1 MGGVQSKI
9 RGRDL
14 QPDTLPVRKFHAGTH
29 GQGNAAAESGQAHTS
44 ISFGKRVVDLLLQ
57 EVLAAF
63 CLNEHVT
70 ADNAAQEKEEK
81 KKTEGKAFQR
91 PAA

>member
-1 MGGVQSKI
+1 MGSVQSKI

-29 GQGNAAAESGQAHTS
+29 GQGNATAERGQAHTS
-44 ISFGKRVVDLLLQ
+44 ISFGERIVDLLLQ
-57 EVLAAF
+57 EALAAF

-70 ADNAAQEKEEK
+70 ADNTAQEREEEK
-81 KKTEGKAFQR
+81 KAEGKPFQR
-91 PAA
+91 SAA